1 MFTLAPFSRVF
12 HGPVQKCYL
21 KSEFTCTHNQIIIS
35 VKLNCFCCSSRVV
48 SHYMHDDASYVPVQ
62 DVVKA
67 FRKDFNVDISYKE
80 CHQMIFSA
88 FTSPRNRLIPRK
100 TVRVTSIG
108 QQYVYRGIAPL
119 NKAACSSKEIAQVWF
134 IIDLFVFSGYFSFLR
149 RKHGNRTRVSTPAN
163 HNTSKQHNVN

>member
-1 MFTLAPFSRVF
+1 
-12 HGPVQKCYL
+12 
-21 KSEFTCTHNQIIIS
+21 
-35 VKLNCFCCSSRVV
+35 
-48 SHYMHDDASYVPVQ
+48 MHDDASYVPVQ

-134 IIDLFVFSGYFSFLR
+134 IIDLFVFSGHFSFLR
-149 RKHGNRTRVSTPAN
+149 RRHGTRTRVSTPAN
-163 HNTSKQHNVN
+163 HNTSKQHNVNQSEFEEIFVTAAECGKIPKRSAETRDYFIPRSVPVSDPLPET